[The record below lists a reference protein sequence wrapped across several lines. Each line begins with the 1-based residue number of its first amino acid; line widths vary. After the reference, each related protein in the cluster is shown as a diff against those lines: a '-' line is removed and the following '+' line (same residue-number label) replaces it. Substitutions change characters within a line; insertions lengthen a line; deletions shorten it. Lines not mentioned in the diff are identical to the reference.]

1 MKIVSVNRS
10 EPQNITINGRD
21 EVTGYFKKP
30 VTDPLYIMPEGV
42 QHDHVADLVHHGG
55 ADKACYLYS
64 FDHYPFWKERYPH
77 LEWEFGMFGENL
89 TVENMDESKIH
100 IGDIFRVG
108 TAVIQ
113 VSQPRQPCYKMS
125 YKFKDP
131 KMADHFRRESFPGIY
146 VRVLEAGAVSAGDEL
161 VALSVNEYSLTVAE
175 VFRLIY
181 DKTPDQSTLDRALD
195 DTLLAESVKKYLRNK
210 FINKS

>member
-1 MKIVSVNRS
+1 MNIVSVNRS
-10 EPQNITINGRD
+10 EPRTITINGRD

-30 VTDPLYIMPEGV
+30 VNESLYLMPEGV

-64 FDHYPFWKERYPH
+64 FDHYPFWKERYPD
-77 LEWEFGMFGENL
+77 LDWRFGMFGENL
-89 TVENMDESKIH
+89 TVENLDERKIH
-100 IGDIFRVG
+100 IGDTFRAG

-125 YKFKDP
+125 YQFNDP
-131 KMADHFRRESFPGIY
+131 KMADHFRKESCPGIY
-146 VRVLEAGAVSAGDEL
+146 VRVLKAGTVSAGDEL
-161 VALSVNEYSLTVAE
+161 VALSVNENSLTVAE
-175 VFRLIY
+175 IFRLIY
-181 DKTPDQSTLDRALD
+181 DMTPEQTTLDRALAD
-195 DTLLAESVKKYLRNK
+195 PLLAGSVKKYLRNK